1 MSFVITPTQK
11 FMFVG
16 CEECCEE
23 VAGMAKKTDE
33 QSNIIAKLKSQ
44 LRVAFKQPE
53 ELKADNAKI
62 AKELHDY
69 RKAYERLKVEF
80 E

>member
-1 MSFVITPTQK
+1 ML
-11 FMFVG
+11 MFVG
-16 CEECCEE
+16 CEDCCDD
-23 VAGMAKKTDE
+23 VAEMATEIDE
-33 QSNIIAKLKSQ
+33 QSDIIAKLKSQ

-62 AKELHDY
+62 AKELHDN